1 MSIGTV
7 LDEAWTLF
15 TRFFLRF
22 FLIALV
28 VFASINLVYAL
39 LVEAI
44 SSDNDGAAVLL
55 ALLGLATAVIGATWL
70 QGAFVYAVQDARDGT
85 FDASLGQIFSRVA
98 PSILPLL
105 GAGLLAGLGIALGF
119 LLLIIPGLF
128 LITIWAVVAP
138 VIVVEKPGVFAAF
151 GRSRELVR
159 GHGWTVFGIV
169 HHHRAPLRHRERAPS
184 GRVLRAARVP
194 RDPHRLDDRAG
205 RRHALRRDRDRGH
218 VLPASRGRRRRCRDA
233 RRGVTLDPETEARIE
248 EPASADAVREA
259 RLTPAEAVEHMRIR
273 LPDRGNRKLRRV
285 LERANADR
293 VLKGWWHVANVNA
306 VVRLQ
311 INDHSWVHIQIVA
324 NIALKLLRQLTKHRI
339 EPSVVRDYGMTNE
352 DAEVVV
358 VLAALTHCVGM
369 SVHRRGHEDWS
380 LFLAEPKLR
389 ELLDGIYEE
398 PDRTVIVSEVLQAI
412 TSHRADGEPL
422 SLEAGIMRVGD
433 ALDMAKGR
441 SRIPFEKGQVS
452 MHSLSAAAVE
462 EVLIVDGE
470 VKPVRIEI
478 IMNNSS
484 GLFQVDGLL
493 KAKLRGSGLEPH
505 VEVIAHIDTADEKRL
520 VPEYRLEI

>member
-1 MSIGTV
+1 MTIGGV
-7 LDEAWTLF
+7 IGEAWRLY
-15 TRFFLRF
+15 TRFFVRF
-22 FLIALV
+22 FVIGLV
-28 VFASINLVYAL
+28 VFAALNLVYAL

-44 SSDNDGAAVLL
+44 SSDAEGAAVT
-55 ALLGLATAVIGATWL
+55 LGILGFAIAVIGTTWL
-70 QGAFVYAVQDARDGT
+70 QGAFVYAVRDARDGS
-85 FDASLGQIFSRVA
+85 FDSTLGDVFARVSPA
-98 PSILPLL
+98 VIPLL
-105 GAGLLAGLGIALGF
+105 VAGLLAGLGIAIGF
-119 LLLIIPGLF
+119 VLLVIPGLF
-128 LITIWAVVAP
+128 LLTIWAVIGP
-138 VIVVEKPGVFAAF
+138 VIVVEGTGALDSF
-151 GRSRELVR
+151 GRSRALVR
-159 GHGWTVFGIV
+159 GYGWRD
-169 HHHRAPLRHRERAPS
+169 RARHRPPLGDRERDPPS
-184 GRVLRAARVP
+184 RVLLPAALLRDPRRRDDRPGGCRAA
-194 RDPHRLDDRAG
+194 DG
-205 RRHALRRDRDRGH
+205 NRDRGD
-218 VLPASRGRRRRCRDA
+218 VLPPARGPRRRRSHA
-233 RRGVTLDPETEARIE
+233 RVVTIDPESERRIA

-273 LPDRGNRKLRRV
+273 LPERGNRDLRRV

-293 VLKGWWHVANVNA
+293 QLKAWWHVSNVNA
-306 VVRLQ
+306 AVRLE

-324 NIALKLLRQLTKHRI
+324 NIALKLLRELTKHGV
-339 EPSVVRDYGMTNE
+339 EPSVVRDYGMRNE
-352 DAEVVV
+352 DAELVV
-358 VLAALTHCVGM
+358 VLSALTHCVGM

-380 LFLAEPKLR
+380 LFLAEPKLH
-389 ELLDGIYEE
+389 ELLEGIYEE

-422 SLEAGIMRVGD
+422 SLEAGILRVAD

-462 EVLIVDGE
+462 EVLIGDGE
-470 VKPVRIEI
+470 TKPVRIEI
-478 IMNNSS
+478 AMNNSS